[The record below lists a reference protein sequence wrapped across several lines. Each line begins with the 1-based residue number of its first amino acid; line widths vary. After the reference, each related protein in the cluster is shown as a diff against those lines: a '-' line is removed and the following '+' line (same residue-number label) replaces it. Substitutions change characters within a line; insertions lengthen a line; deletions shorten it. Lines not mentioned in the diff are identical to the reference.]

1 MLIDIF
7 RGAAIIIKFVFYDF
21 WVSAVNILFK
31 KQNDKI
37 KTTYQRRVQTKKKR
51 L

>member
-21 WVSAVNILFK
+21 WVGAVNLLFR
-31 KQNDKI
+31 KQNEKI